1 MCIMDNSELLNLQK
15 EVEELR
21 KYKKVIDCIKGEN
34 GGRCNISDFLPVD
47 DIPKNVQLK
56 LYEVNLE
63 VNNKL
68 PITLNIPFK
77 NDEPCNNQSLG
88 NQIPNK
94 FKEYLINEPLLKNKI
109 KFNKMSW
116 AGYPDE
122 KVIIEGIES
131 PLLWEWKSI
140 YSNDGDGVRIVLSKF
155 PNKRIPLTFNDC
167 VKKYHLWICL
177 NYNKVVDNE
186 RKVTEINIEKMI
198 VHCVYSNTI
207 INTKFELSTSSS
219 QIKTNID
226 EGNIIVL

>member
-1 MCIMDNSELLNLQK
+1 MDNSELLNLQK

-56 LYEVNLE
+56 LYEFNLE
-63 VNNKL
+63 VNNKF